1 MEPVIDRR
9 TVDAVVFDMDGVI
22 TDTASVHEAA
32 WKRLF
37 DPFLQRKLGSDAP
50 PFSGEDYRDYV
61 DGKMRY
67 DGVASFLASRGIEL
81 PWGTPD
87 DAPDMETV
95 CGLGNR
101 KNLLFRQHIDEH
113 GVEAYPSTITLIE
126 QLKAAGIGVGMISG
140 SRNASDVLR
149 RVGLIDRFDARVDGT
164 ETQRLGI
171 AGKPAPDVFVEAARR
186 MGATPERAVVV
197 EDAIA
202 GVDAGRRGG
211 FALVIGVDRT
221 GHAQELRDAGADVVV
236 ADLEEVT
243 VNNEPT
249 TTIADLPTVGSDAR
263 DLLDRLAGR
272 EPAVFLD
279 YDGTLTPIVER
290 AEDATIDEGVRTTI
304 RDLSQLCTVAIVS
317 GRDLA
322 DVRSMVGVDGIWYAG
337 SHGFD
342 IIAPDGTS
350 TQHGT
355 DFLAALD
362 AAEEELRPRLAGIA
376 GARLERKRF
385 AIAIHFRQVGPDD
398 VAAVE
403 QAVRGVAA
411 EHDDLKITGGKM
423 IFELRP
429 NLDWNKGSALL
440 SLLDTLE
447 LNRDDVVPLYIGDDE
462 TDEDGFRALAGRGI
476 GLVVRGEDDTRLTTA
491 QFALED
497 PAAVVALL
505 DALRRQ
511 LTGGSRR

>member
-9 TVDAVVFDMDGVI
+9 NVDAVVFDMDGVI

-37 DPFLQRKLGSDAP
+37 DSYLQERVGADAR
-50 PFSGEDYRDYV
+50 PFSGADYRDYV

-81 PWGTPD
+81 PWGTEG
-87 DAPDMETV
+87 DAPGVETV

-101 KNLLFRQHIDEH
+101 KNVLFREHIDEH
-113 GVEAYPSTITLIE
+113 GVDAYPSTIALIA
-126 QLKAAGIGVGMISG
+126 QLRAAGIGVGMISG
-140 SRNASDVLR
+140 SRNATEVLR
-149 RVGLIDRFDARVDGT
+149 RVGLLDHFDARVDGT

-202 GVDAGRRGG
+202 GVQAGRRGG
-211 FALVIGVDRT
+211 FGLVIGVDRT
-221 GHAQELRDAGADVVV
+221 GHAQELWDAGADAVV
-236 ADLEEVT
+236 ADLEEVA

-249 TTIADLPTVGSDAR
+249 TIADLPSVAGDAH
-263 DLLDRLAGR
+263 DLLTRIAGR
-272 EPAVFLD
+272 KPAVFLD

-290 AEDATIDEGVRTTI
+290 AEDATIDDQVRDTI
-304 RDLSQLCTVAIVS
+304 RALSALCTVAIVS

-322 DVRSMVGVDGIWYAG
+322 DVRNMVGVAGIWYAG

-342 IIAPDGTS
+342 IVAPDGTS
-350 TQHGT
+350 TQHGAE
-355 DFLAALD
+355 FLGALD
-362 AAEEELRPRLAGIA
+362 AAEAELRPRLAAVG

-385 AIAIHFRQVGPDD
+385 AIAAHFRQVASHD
-398 VAAVE
+398 VASVE
-403 QAVRGVAA
+403 QEVRAVAG
-411 EHDDLKITGGKM
+411 EHPDLKVTGGKM

-440 SLLDTLE
+440 ALLRTLE
-447 LNRDDVVPLYIGDDE
+447 LERDDVVPLYIGDDE

-476 GLVVRGEDDTRLTTA
+476 GLVVRGEDDSRPTAA
-491 QFALED
+491 QFALDD

-505 DALRRQ
+505 EALRKQ
-511 LTGGSRR
+511 LSPGRRR